1 MKYFSFINFTRFH
14 INFTNYIGMVRVH
27 KKISDE
33 KRKFIAKALADGKMT
48 VKTASIF

>member
-1 MKYFSFINFTRFH
+1 
-14 INFTNYIGMVRVH
+14 MVRVH

-48 VKTASIF
+48 VNTASTFLGKSSNSTKHPL